1 MNQSRESLAM
11 TFAGLWINRLE
22 KSAKVSVE
30 HNAIYA
36 EKLSDRAVD
45 LGIRMADRML
55 AKMAKAPAPSVI
67 EPAKK

>member
-30 HNAIYA
+30 HNAVYA

-67 EPAKK
+67 EPAKA